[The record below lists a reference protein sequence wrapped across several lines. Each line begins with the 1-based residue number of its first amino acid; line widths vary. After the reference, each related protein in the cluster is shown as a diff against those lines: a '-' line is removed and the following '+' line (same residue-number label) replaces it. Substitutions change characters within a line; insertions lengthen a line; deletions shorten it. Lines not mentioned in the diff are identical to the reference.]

1 MPEAMVQQRKKK
13 EEKGLRQTME
23 QDRAQFAWTNVSK
36 LPESLKG
43 KYKDIVRKFPSLIQ
57 NNGLGQALAFLLA
70 KGTDKKG
77 EKPDQSKEH
86 GQLYL
91 HLQTWICEKQRLLP
105 EDKKGPF
112 WLIEGL
118 IAVDSTRYRHVTLE
132 VLAISG
138 WLKRF
143 AEALAPEE

>member
-1 MPEAMVQQRKKK
+1 MAETTVQQEKK
-13 EEKGLRQTME
+13 EEKSRRRTME
-23 QDRAQFAWTNVSK
+23 QERAQFAWRNVSA

-43 KYKDIVRKFPSLIQ
+43 KYKDIVRKFPSLVQ

-86 GQLYL
+86 GRLYL
-91 HLQTWICEKQRLLP
+91 HLQEWICEDQRLLP
-105 EDKKGPF
+105 EEKKGPF
-112 WLIEGL
+112 WLIGGL

-132 VLAISG
+132 VLGISG

-143 AEALAPEE
+143 AEALAPED